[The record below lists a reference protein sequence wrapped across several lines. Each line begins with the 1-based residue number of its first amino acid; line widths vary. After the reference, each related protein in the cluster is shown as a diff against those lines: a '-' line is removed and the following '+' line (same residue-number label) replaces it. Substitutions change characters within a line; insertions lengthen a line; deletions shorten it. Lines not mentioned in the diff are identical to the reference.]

1 GWLGRRTGRENR
13 RSGAG
18 GLTFEQSAELLLP
31 VIARECLVGFQ
42 QGSWVSLR
50 ALARWYIG
58 VAFGVGE
65 FLPAILEPLLKGLR
79 GRGDQQEDQRGED
92 FEPLGCGKDHD
103 PLLSDA
109 LGEMRPARRI
119 FAQLWGCCGFRGP
132 ASVGPAIASRMLVS
146 AWMFRMR

>member
-1 GWLGRRTGRENR
+1 DARNSFVPAGDVAVGIGGRGESCGGGTMCLLDGGGAGCRADRGCLARDARRPRGLRNPRGWLGRRTGRENR

-31 VIARECLVGFQ
+31 VIARECLIGFQ

-79 GRGDQQEDQRGED
+79 GRGDQQEDQRG
-92 FEPLGCGKDHD
+92 
-103 PLLSDA
+103 
-109 LGEMRPARRI
+109 
-119 FAQLWGCCGFRGP
+119 
-132 ASVGPAIASRMLVS
+132 
-146 AWMFRMR
+146 